1 VMSTPQRT
9 IAAFDVHKS
18 FGSGSHFVPVLRGV
32 SMEASRGETIFL
44 VGPSGSGKTTLLSIL
59 GCVLAPTSGSVKLA
73 GRELAGLPE
82 AKLPEM
88 RLRYIGFVFQAHN
101 LMPSLSALDNV
112 CLPLLLRGWSE
123 KKARAE
129 ATQLL
134 QDVGLGH
141 KLKTIPRDL
150 SGGQK
155 QRIAIARALA
165 GRPPILLCDEP
176 TAALDAQTG
185 QGVMETLTTLAHQC
199 GHAVVVVTHDNRI
212 FKFGD
217 RMVRIEDGL
226 ILDAA
231 EGDLHGH

>member
-1 VMSTPQRT
+1 MIEVR
-9 IAAFDVHKS
+9 DLWKVY
-18 FGSGSHFVPVLRGV
+18 GSGALAFQALKGV
-32 SMEASRGETIFL
+32 SLDAAAGEVLLL

-59 GCVLAPTSGSVKLA
+59 GCVLTPSAGSVKLA
-73 GRELAGLPE
+73 GHELAGLSE
-82 AKLPEM
+82 SRLPEM

-112 CLPLLLRGWSE
+112 MLPLLLRGWRE

-129 ATQLL
+129 ASELL
-134 QDVGLGH
+134 ASVELGH
-141 KLKTIPRDL
+141 KLKALPRDL

-155 QRIAIARALA
+155 QRVAIARALA
-165 GRPPILLCDEP
+165 GRPPVLLCDEP

-185 QGVMETLTTLAHQC
+185 QGVMETLTTLAHQG

-217 RMVRIEDGL
+217 RMVRIEDGM
-226 ILDAA
+226 ILDAS

>member
-1 VMSTPQRT
+1 VIEVRELWKTY
-9 IAAFDVHKS
+9 
-18 FGSGSHFVPVLRGV
+18 GSGALAFHALKGV
-32 SMEASRGETIFL
+32 SLTASAGEVLLL

-59 GCVLAPTSGSVKLA
+59 GCVLSPTSGSVRLA
-73 GRELAGLPE
+73 GRELAGLAE

-101 LMPSLSALDNV
+101 LMPSLTTVGNV

-129 ATQLL
+129 AAELL
-134 QDVGLGH
+134 DNVGLGK
-141 KLKTIPRDL
+141 KLNTLPRDL

-155 QRIAIARALA
+155 QRVAIARALA

-185 QGVMETLTTLAHQC
+185 QGVMETLTTLAHQG

-226 ILDAA
+226 ILEAT
-231 EGDLHGH
+231 EGDLHAH

>member
-1 VMSTPQRT
+1 
-9 IAAFDVHKS
+9 
-18 FGSGSHFVPVLRGV
+18 
-32 SMEASRGETIFL
+32 
-44 VGPSGSGKTTLLSIL
+44 
-59 GCVLAPTSGSVKLA
+59 VKLA
-73 GRELAGLPE
+73 GRELADLPE
-82 AKLPEM
+82 AKMPEM

-101 LMPSLSALDNV
+101 LMPSLTTVGNV

-129 ATQLL
+129 ATELL
-134 QDVGLGH
+134 NNVGLSK
-141 KLKTIPRDL
+141 KLDALPQDL

-155 QRIAIARALA
+155 QRVAIARALA

-185 QGVMETLTTLAHQC
+185 QGVMETLTTLAHQG
-199 GHAVVVVTHDNRI
+199 GHAVIVVTHDNRI

-226 ILDAA
+226 TFEAG

>member
-1 VMSTPQRT
+1 VIEVR
-9 IAAFDVHKS
+9 DLWKVY
-18 FGSGSHFVPVLRGV
+18 GSGALAFQALKGV
-32 SMEASRGETIFL
+32 SLEASAGEVLLL

-59 GCVLAPTSGSVKLA
+59 GCVLTPTSGSVKLA
-73 GRELAGLPE
+73 GRELAGMPE

-88 RLRYIGFVFQAHN
+88 RLKYIGFVFQAHN
-101 LMPSLSALDNV
+101 LMPSLTTVGNV

-123 KKARAE
+123 SKARAE
-129 ATQLL
+129 AVELL
-134 QDVGLGH
+134 NNVGLGK
-141 KLKTIPRDL
+141 KLDALPRDL

-155 QRIAIARALA
+155 QRVAIARALA

-185 QGVMETLTTLAHQC
+185 QGVMETLTTLAHQG
-199 GHAVVVVTHDNRI
+199 GHAVIVVTHDNRI

-226 ILDAA
+226 ILEPG

>member
-1 VMSTPQRT
+1 MIEVRDLGKVYGTG
-9 IAAFDVHKS
+9 ALAFHALKS
-18 FGSGSHFVPVLRGV
+18 V
-32 SMEASRGETIFL
+32 SMTASSGEVLLL

-59 GCVLAPTSGSVKLA
+59 GCVLTPTSGSVRLA
-73 GRELAGLPE
+73 GHELAGLSE
-82 AKLPEM
+82 SKLPEM

-101 LMPSLSALDNV
+101 LMPSLTTMGNV

-123 KKARAE
+123 RQARAE
-129 ATQLL
+129 ASRLL
-134 QDVGLGH
+134 TSVGLGQ
-141 KLKTIPRDL
+141 KLKTLPRDL

-155 QRIAIARALA
+155 QRVAIARALA

-176 TAALDAQTG
+176 TAALDAETG
-185 QGVMETLTTLAHQC
+185 QGVMETLTTLAHQG

-217 RMVRIEDGL
+217 RMVRIEDGR
-226 ILDAA
+226 ILEPE

>member
-1 VMSTPQRT
+1 MIEVPELRK
-9 IAAFDVHKS
+9 V
-18 FGSGSHFVPVLRGV
+18 FGSGPLAFHSLKGV
-32 SMEASRGETIFL
+32 SLTASAGELLLL

-59 GCVLAPTSGSVKLA
+59 GCVLSPSSGSVKL
-73 GRELAGLPE
+73 GGHELAGLPE
-82 AKLPEM
+82 SKLPGM

-112 CLPLLLRGWSE
+112 CLPLLLRGWSD
-123 KKARAE
+123 KKAREE
-129 ATQLL
+129 ATELL
-134 QDVGLGH
+134 HNVGLGH
-141 KLKTIPRDL
+141 KTKSLPRDL

-185 QGVMETLTTLAHQC
+185 LGVMETLTTLAHQG

-212 FKFGD
+212 FRFGD

-226 ILDAA
+226 ILDGAG
-231 EGDLHGH
+231 GDSHGH

>member
-1 VMSTPQRT
+1 M
-9 IAAFDVHKS
+9 IDVRELTKVY
-18 FGSGSHFVPVLRGV
+18 GSGALAFHALKGV
-32 SMEASRGETIFL
+32 SLTASAGEVLLL

-59 GCVLAPTSGSVKLA
+59 GCVLTPTSGSVKLA
-73 GRELAGLPE
+73 GHELAGLPE
-82 AKLPEM
+82 RRLPEM

-101 LMPSLSALDNV
+101 LMPSLTTVANV

-129 ATQLL
+129 ATALL
-134 QDVGLGH
+134 NDVGLGK
-141 KLKTIPRDL
+141 KLNALPRDL

-155 QRIAIARALA
+155 QRVAIARALA

-185 QGVMETLTTLAHQC
+185 QGVMETLTTLAHQG

-217 RMVRIEDGL
+217 RMVRIEDGM
-226 ILDAA
+226 ILEAG

>member
-1 VMSTPQRT
+1 MIEVR
-9 IAAFDVHKS
+9 DLRKV
-18 FGSGSHFVPVLRGV
+18 FGSGPLAFHALKGV
-32 SMEASRGETIFL
+32 SLTASAGEVLLL

-59 GCVLAPTSGSVKLA
+59 GCVLSPSSGSVKL
-73 GRELAGLPE
+73 GGHELAGLPE
-82 AKLPEM
+82 SKLPEM

-112 CLPLLLRGWSE
+112 CLPLLLRGWSD
-123 KKARAE
+123 KKAREE
-129 ATQLL
+129 AAVLL
-134 QDVGLGH
+134 HDVGLGH
-141 KLKTIPRDL
+141 KLKSLPRDL

-185 QGVMETLTTLAHQC
+185 LGVMETLTTLAHQG

-212 FKFGD
+212 FRFGD

-226 ILDAA
+226 ILDGAG
-231 EGDLHGH
+231 GDSHGH

>member
-1 VMSTPQRT
+1 MVEVRDLRK
-9 IAAFDVHKS
+9 IY
-18 FGSGSHFVPVLRGV
+18 GSGALAFHALKGV
-32 SMEASRGETIFL
+32 SLTASSGEVLLL

-59 GCVLAPTSGSVKLA
+59 GCVLTPSSGSVRLA
-73 GRELAGLPE
+73 GHELSGLPE
-82 AKLPEM
+82 ARLPEM
-88 RLRYIGFVFQAHN
+88 RLRYIGFIFQAHN
-101 LMPSLSALDNV
+101 LMPSLTAQANV

-123 KKARAE
+123 KRARQEAAE
-129 ATQLL
+129 LL
-134 QDVGLGH
+134 HNVGLGH
-141 KLKTIPRDL
+141 KLTSLPRDL

-185 QGVMETLTTLAHQC
+185 QGVMETLTTLAHQG
-199 GHAVVVVTHDNRI
+199 GHAVIVVTHDNRI

-217 RMVRIEDGL
+217 RMVRIEDGM
-226 ILDAA
+226 ILPAG